1 MATSSRAGAI
11 GFRLPMA
18 QKNHLM
24 ERFDWLFLLFVVLTL
39 SLLAPL
45 PSCAQPP
52 VPQPTASPQV
62 SQPIT
67 AIPPADA
74 TRGNAEQHLPAP
86 RQADPNQQPSSG
98 GADPYGSPLVKIPS
112 PLDIP
117 PRPSQKSPLEL
128 PPPPGGETVT
138 LPLPPL
144 EPGDL
149 RFPINLATALRLADA
164 RPLIVV
170 AAQAS
175 AWVAEAKLQKAAT
188 LWIPSF
194 NIAGSYMRH
203 DGYGPDF
210 NGGVNV
216 PQGINSLGQ
225 PSPGSFGKPLNQNL
239 NWFLA
244 GIGLYQVVATTD
256 MIFQP
261 LASRQDL
268 NAKRWDIQTAKNDA
282 LMEVARAYFN
292 VHRFR
297 GQYAGALYTVREGRK
312 LIAAIEALSR
322 DLAPAVE
329 IDRARNLLS
338 FLEQQAVLA
347 RQNWRI
353 ASADLTQILRLDPRA
368 VCEPLEHD
376 HLQITL
382 IDPSRSLDD
391 LIPIGLTNRP
401 ELASHK
407 AQIEA
412 ALVRIRQEKL
422 RPFLP
427 SIIIT
432 GWQTPGGM
440 IPQASIF
447 GTGNGGKLNLWSF
460 RDDISTQ
467 VVWQIDSFG
476 FGNAAHVKRRRGEQS
491 QAIVALFQE
500 QDAVAA
506 DITKAQAEVQMAAAR
521 VVQAERSLRT
531 GIVVYQRNYEGM
543 GQTKR
548 FKENPEE
555 PVGGLLEL
563 IYPPQQVV
571 FALKLL
577 HTAFN
582 EYFNTVA
589 EYNTAQFELFHA
601 LGYPAREIEFFR
613 PPDGILPINTQRP
626 EFLPPVGTG
635 PPPATR

>member
-1 MATSSRAGAI
+1 MVLALSWLGASPCR
-11 GFRLPMA
+11 G
-18 QKNHLM
+18 
-24 ERFDWLFLLFVVLTL
+24 
-39 SLLAPL
+39 
-45 PSCAQPP
+45 QPP
-52 VPQPTASPQV
+52 ASQPAAPPQV
-62 SQPIT
+62 PEQIT
-67 AIPPADA
+67 VIPTRIA
-74 TRGNAEQHLPAP
+74 TPGNAEQQLAAP
-86 RQADPNQQPSSG
+86 QQTDPNQQPSSG
-98 GADPYGSPLVKIPS
+98 RGDPYGSPLVTIPS

-117 PRPSQKSPLEL
+117 PRPSQKSPLQL

-164 RPLIVV
+164 RPLIVA

-175 AWVAEAKLQKAAT
+175 AWVAEAKLQKAGV
-188 LWIPSF
+188 LWLPSF
-194 NIAGSYMRH
+194 MVTSSYARH
-203 DGYGPDF
+203 DGPIDF

-216 PQGINSLGQ
+216 PQGENSLGQ
-225 PSPGSFGKPLNQNL
+225 PSLGSLGKPLNENL
-239 NWFLA
+239 NWFIA
-244 GIGLYQVVATTD
+244 GVGLYQVAATTD
-256 MIFQP
+256 MIYQP

-282 LMEVARAYFN
+282 LLEVARSYFN

-297 GQYAGALYTVREGRK
+297 GEYIGALYTVREGRK

-329 IDRARNLLS
+329 VDRARNLLA

-376 HLQITL
+376 HMQITL

-412 ALVRIRQEKL
+412 ALVRIRQEKM
-422 RPFLP
+422 RPLLP
-427 SIIIT
+427 SILIT

-447 GTGNGGKLNLWSF
+447 GTGAGGLLNLWSF

-467 VVWQIDSFG
+467 MVWQLDSLG
-476 FGNAAHVKRRRGEQS
+476 FGNAALIKRRRGEQS
-491 QAIVALFQE
+491 QAVVALFQA

-506 DITKAQAEVQMAAAR
+506 EITTAQAKVQMAASR
-521 VVQAERSLRT
+521 VAQAARSLWT
-531 GIVVYQRNYEGM
+531 GIVTYQKNYEGM
-543 GQTKR
+543 GQTRR
-548 FKENPEE
+548 FEN
-555 PVGGLLEL
+555 VLEL
-563 IYPPQQVV
+563 IYPPQVVV

-577 HTAFN
+577 HTAFS
-582 EYFNTVA
+582 EYFQTVA

-613 PPDGILPINTQRP
+613 PPDGILPVNTQRP

>member
-1 MATSSRAGAI
+1 
-11 GFRLPMA
+11 
-18 QKNHLM
+18 M
-24 ERFDWLFLLFVVLTL
+24 ERFDRLFILIAVLV
-39 SLLAPL
+39 LAL
-45 PSCAQPP
+45 PGPSPCRAQPP
-52 VPQPTASPQV
+52 VPQATTSPPVAEQITVTPTRIATPGDAEQQLPSPQR
-62 SQPIT
+62 S
-67 AIPPADA
+67 
-74 TRGNAEQHLPAP
+74 
-86 RQADPNQQPSSG
+86 
-98 GADPYGSPLVKIPS
+98 DPYGSPLVEIPS

-117 PRPSQKSPLEL
+117 PQPSRKSSLEL
-128 PPPPGGETVT
+128 PPPPGGETVA

-164 RPLIVV
+164 RPLIVA
-170 AAQAS
+170 AAQAT
-175 AWVAEAKLQKAAT
+175 AWVAEAQLQKAGV

-194 NIAGSYMRH
+194 MVTSSYVRH
-203 DGYGPDF
+203 DGPIDF

-216 PQGINSLGQ
+216 PQGENSLGQ
-225 PSPGSFGKPLNQNL
+225 NAPGSFGKPLNQNL
-239 NWFLA
+239 NWFIA
-244 GIGLYQVVATTD
+244 GVGLYQVVATTD
-256 MIFQP
+256 VIFQP

-282 LMEVARAYFN
+282 LMEVARSYFN

-297 GQYAGALYTVREGRK
+297 GQYAGALYTVKEGRR
-312 LIAAIEALSR
+312 LIAAIETISR

-329 IDRARNLLS
+329 VDRARNMLA
-338 FLEQQAVLA
+338 FLEQQAVMA
-347 RQNWRI
+347 RENWRV

-376 HLQITL
+376 HLQVTL

-401 ELASHK
+401 ELAAHK

-412 ALVRIRQEKL
+412 ALVRIRQEKM
-422 RPFLP
+422 RPLLP
-427 SIIIT
+427 SILIT

-467 VVWQIDSFG
+467 MVWQLDSFG
-476 FGNAAHVKRRRGEQS
+476 IGNAALIKKRRGEQS
-491 QAIVALFQE
+491 QAVVALFQA

-506 DITKAQAEVQMAAAR
+506 EINQAQAKVQMAASR

-531 GIVVYQRNYEGM
+531 GIVTYLRNFEGM
-543 GQTKR
+543 GQTRR
-548 FKENPEE
+548 FEN
-555 PVGGLLEL
+555 VLEL
-563 IYPPQQVV
+563 IFPPQVVV

-577 HTAFN
+577 HTAFH

-589 EYNTAQFELFHA
+589 DYNTAQFELFHA

-626 EFLPPVGTG
+626 EFLPAVGTG